1 MAHDARIRLLALT
14 FALAILPV
22 PGVLRAEDARL
33 PGVQSTAE
41 LADPSMKALRK
52 RMVSGKTLRTADL
65 RALADAGDGLA
76 AFKFAKYL
84 DDRAAEDPGASLSA
98 PIHYYSIAA
107 YTGRDFAVPPLLR
120 LLRSVEDPDEVLGKK
135 RLKGAEDAL
144 LATSLRGNA
153 EATLALVVFYSDGI
167 PFGSSPD
174 KARELLLSLSD
185 DGTADAAK
193 AALKLAL
200 QAVGPDPARPV
211 DAEAALRL
219 LQIAAAGP
227 DIGTRAMA
235 ENLIRLLPPVPS
247 KATGVLQAS
256 EEVTQ

>member
-1 MAHDARIRLLALT
+1 MGRDMHIWLLTAT
-14 FALAILPV
+14 FLVLALPV
-22 PGVLRAEDARL
+22 PVLAQDARL

-41 LADPSMKALRK
+41 LGDPGLKALRK
-52 RMVSGKTLRTADL
+52 RMVAGETLRAGQL

-84 DDRAAEDPGASLSA
+84 DEQAADDPDASLSA

-120 LLRSVEDPDEVLGKK
+120 LVRGLENPEEVLGPV
-135 RLKGAEDAL
+135 RLKGVEDAL
-144 LATSLRGNA
+144 LATSRRGSA
-153 EATLALVVFYSDGI
+153 EATLALAVFYTDGV
-167 PFGSSPD
+167 PFGEDPG

-185 DGTADAAK
+185 DGTAEAAE

-200 QAVGPDPARPV
+200 QAVGPDPSRPV
-211 DAEAALRL
+211 DADAALRM

-227 DIGTRAMA
+227 DVGVRATA
-235 ENLIRLLPPVPS
+235 ENLIRLMPPTPLAARTVLP
-247 KATGVLQAS
+247 AAQ
-256 EEVTQ
+256 EVTQ